1 MLCCWPCFERERD
14 DREKVNDRGE
24 RERDDREKVS
34 KCGERGEREF

>member
-24 RERDDREKVS
+24 RERDDREKG
-34 KCGERGEREF
+34 KEMIGRK